1 MSVPTEGSGIQIH
14 DQKQSMVD
22 ARTDTAVALEEIQ
35 NEMGASAM
43 EQLQRMSTQPEIY
56 TRLARSIA
64 PNVYGHD
71 DVKKA
76 VLLMLVGGVSKVTP
90 EGIRLRGDINVA
102 IVGDPSTAKSQILK
116 FVAGFLPRA
125 VFTGG
130 KSSSAAGLTATVVK
144 EADSRE
150 YAIEAG
156 ALMLA
161 DNGICCIDEFDKM
174 DMKDQVCRV
183 HSAWFT
189 LCCLLYFYI
198 SEQVSPTVLTSTCI
212 KHVGSTVPILLAATS
227 TFPRKCPHI
236 QERNVKCCSVGVVH
250 HRVPCTGAK
259 PFPLCSCA

>member
-1 MSVPTEGSGIQIH
+1 
-14 DQKQSMVD
+14 MVD
-22 ARTDTAVALEEIQ
+22 ARTEHNVALEEVEQ
-35 NEMGASAM
+35 EMGETGLNM
-43 EQLQRMSTQPEIY
+43 LKLMSSEPDIY
-56 TRLARSIA
+56 KTLARSIA
-64 PNVYGHD
+64 PNVYGHE

-102 IVGDPSTAKSQILK
+102 IVGDPSTAKSQMLK

-174 DMKDQVCRV
+174 DIKDQVRCV
-183 HSAWFT
+183 G
-189 LCCLLYFYI
+189 LCV
-198 SEQVSPTVLTSTCI
+198 Q
-212 KHVGSTVPILLAATS
+212 H
-227 TFPRKCPHI
+227 
-236 QERNVKCCSVGVVH
+236 
-250 HRVPCTGAK
+250 
-259 PFPLCSCA
+259 

>member
-1 MSVPTEGSGIQIH
+1 MSVQIH

-22 ARTDTAVALEEIQ
+22 ARTEANVPLEEVQ
-35 NEMGASAM
+35 HELGVNGMK
-43 EQLQRMSTQPEIY
+43 QLQKMSVQPNIY
-56 TRLARSIA
+56 NQLARSIS
-64 PNVYGHD
+64 PNVYGHE

-116 FVAGFLPRA
+116 YVAAFLPRA

-174 DMKDQVCRV
+174 DIKDQVRCNSR
-183 HSAWFT
+183 
-189 LCCLLYFYI
+189 CC
-198 SEQVSPTVLTSTCI
+198 V
-212 KHVGSTVPILLAATS
+212 
-227 TFPRKCPHI
+227 KCPQI
-236 QERNVKCCSVGVVH
+236 AFSV
-250 HRVPCTGAK
+250 AA
-259 PFPLCSCA
+259 S